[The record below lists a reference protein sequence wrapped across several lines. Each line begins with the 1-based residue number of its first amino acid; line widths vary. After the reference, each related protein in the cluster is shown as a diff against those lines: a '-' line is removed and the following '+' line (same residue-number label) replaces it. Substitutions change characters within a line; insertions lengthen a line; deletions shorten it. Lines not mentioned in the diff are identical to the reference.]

1 MRTRRLLTYTITMLS
16 AVALCACG
24 SSAASSSGA
33 SSGSSSPYRVL
44 ALIALSG
51 PTALDGKAEAVGVKA
66 AVTVVNAHGG
76 ILGHPVSLTL
86 MNDNGDPTT
95 ALTDVTQAIDGSSP
109 PDLVFAGT
117 DGAET
122 DAVTPLLAQHKIL
135 SIQPTIATRSYSPSY
150 APYNFSD
157 TATATALSTAFAQG
171 AISQSGAKTVGI
183 LLPDDALGTL
193 SGAPEEAVLKSA
205 GVKYYVATYPAG
217 GTDFSPELLRLKSDN
232 VQALFAT
239 GLGTD
244 AATIM
249 TSRSKIAWNV
259 PLYGDGTVATSNV
272 GALVPA
278 ADLTGVQVFAFPVE
292 KYLPPA
298 QRTAAFNTFFS
309 AVQKQNGGPLSL
321 AMYAYSAAYDVLP
334 LAQLAASQAHS
345 IATAAMTSALLS
357 LPAKPKALYV
367 TFPVEQFSSSD
378 HALTLGNNYLFVSP
392 DPAAKDG
399 LFAVPAGVTP

>member
-1 MRTRRLLTYTITMLS
+1 MTMRRLITGAVGLAS
-16 AVALCACG
+16 AAALCACG
-24 SSAASSSGA
+24 SSAASGSSGA
-33 SSGSSSPYRVL
+33 SAPYRVL

-51 PTALDGKAEAVGVKA
+51 PSALDGKAEAVGVKA
-66 AVTVVNAHGG
+66 AVTVVDQHGG
-76 ILGHPVSLTL
+76 ILGHPVALTVV
-86 MNDNGDPTT
+86 NDNGDPTT

-109 PDLVFAGT
+109 PNLVLAGT

-135 SIQPTIATRSYSPSY
+135 SVQPTIATRSYSPSY

-157 TATATALSTAFAQG
+157 TATASALSTAFAQG
-171 AISQSGAKTVGI
+171 AISRSGAKTVGI

-193 SGAPEEAVLKSA
+193 SGAPEEAVLNHD

-232 VQALFAT
+232 VQALLAT

-249 TSRSKIAWNV
+249 TSRAKIAWNV

-278 ADLTGVQVFAFPVE
+278 ADLTNVQVFAFPVE
-292 KYLPPA
+292 KYVAPA
-298 QRTAAFNTFFS
+298 QRTSAFTTFFS

-321 AMYAYSAAYDVLP
+321 AMYAYSAEYDVLP
-334 LAQLAASQAHS
+334 LVQLAAKQAGS
-345 IATAAMTSALLS
+345 IATTAVASALQK
-357 LPAKPKALYV
+357 LPAQSTGLYV
-367 TFPVEQFSSSD
+367 TFPVEQFASDD
-378 HALTLGNNYLFVSP
+378 HALTLGNNYIFVSP
-392 DPAAKDG
+392 NPAATDG
-399 LFAVPAGVTP
+399 LFGVPSGVKP

>member
-1 MRTRRLLTYTITMLS
+1 MRTRRLLAATLTMLS
-16 AVALCACG
+16 VAALCACG
-24 SSAASSSGA
+24 SNA
-33 SSGSSSPYRVL
+33 SSGGSSAGTAYHVL

-51 PTALDGKAEAVGVKA
+51 PTALDGKAEAVGVRA
-66 AVTVVNAHGG
+66 AATVVNAHGG
-76 ILGHPVSLTL
+76 ILGHPVSLTVE
-86 MNDNGDPTT
+86 NDNGDATT

-109 PDLVFAGT
+109 PNLVFAGT

-157 TATATALSTAFAQG
+157 TATADALSTAFAQG
-171 AISQSGAKTVGI
+171 AISKSGAKTVGL

-193 SGAPEEAVLKSA
+193 SAAPEEAVLKND

-217 GTDFSPELLRLKSDN
+217 GTDFTPELLRLKSDN
-232 VQALFAT
+232 IQALLAT

-249 TSRSKIAWNV
+249 TSRAKISWSV

-272 GALVPA
+272 GSLVPA

-292 KYLPPA
+292 KYVPPA
-298 QRTAAFNTFFS
+298 QRTAAFTTFFS
-309 AVQKQNGGPLSL
+309 AVQKQNGGALSL

-334 LAQLAASQAHS
+334 LAQAAAKQAKS
-345 IATAAMTSALLS
+345 VATPAMTSALLS
-357 LPAKPKALYV
+357 LPARPAAALYV
-367 TFPVEQFSSSD
+367 TFPVEQFSHSD

-399 LFAVPAGVTP
+399 LFAVPSGVTP